1 MATLGEYPLN
11 DVLSMMDMPSDNSG
25 LRWVANKGEEQD
37 PYIYLVLEQ
46 AESFGAKAVYFRFF
60 PVNVAKP
67 PRAQIFIY
75 ERDDIGSAKQ
85 DGPAIHQKLWN
96 AGIVPYCFIY
106 GVSKVLVYNCSKTPS
121 DPEDTTFF
129 TKPHDIINLLSG
141 VQLQLER
148 YSAKKFDSGLFWDSE
163 KGKEFNYNKS
173 AYEQLLNQLNVV
185 KKNIIGQA
193 GQQHAKLVKRLLMMI
208 ILIKYLEDR
217 KDEDGISALMPDKYG
232 EISEGCTSLSDILQ
246 NHDRLLTLLDA
257 LSSNRHFN
265 GRIFSLSEPEKADVR
280 DLDLQYFRFFAEGN
294 MKVFDRKYPFGQ
306 MSLWQLYRFSYLP
319 IELISHIYEDF
330 LEDEEGN
337 REEGVVYTP
346 PYLVQFLIDRCMPLN
361 KPKSKF
367 KVLDPAC
374 GSGIFLVGAFKR
386 LIQWW
391 RIQHDWQKPTK
402 DNIQEL
408 QRLLKDNIYG
418 CDIVEE
424 AVELTYFSLSLALLD
439 ALSPKEIWE
448 NVHFDNLKDT
458 NLFPG
463 DFFETLDAG
472 SLANDF
478 DLVIGNPPF
487 KSGLTDKAKKID
499 KAESESLKH
508 PNRPK
513 TPDDQIALL
522 FLDKSFDLLVENGC
536 SCLLLPSGPVL
547 YNEGHK
553 KSGEERSETEKFR
566 RFLFQK
572 ARFRTIYDF
581 TPLRTTLFGNAG
593 AKPSVV
599 AVFADNNGD
608 RDGLIHHCIFRRT
621 RASGEKIE
629 FEIDHYDIHPVPYEV
644 AIDSPKVWHANFMGG
659 GRLQHLTSRIA
670 EFSTLADY
678 LEEKKKNHGWKIAEG
693 WIESKNVRII
703 RAIKLSGLRARTEQE
718 EVELQELREQF
729 KAPWITGHPYLETD
743 SLDCTK
749 EPSIKPCEVHFFY
762 RSSKTNKEIFQPP
775 HLLIKESVVGDAI
788 PVLYSD
794 DYLTFKDK
802 IFGVHSPAKDKPELL
817 RLETYLRGKYNVPLI
832 WLLSGQVLTVREGV
846 PLKEDILALP
856 QPDSDFQINEVEQV
870 FLEDI
875 LLHQRDFRINGEKSE
890 ILHAPTPTE
899 LEAFGEWYCRILNS
913 IYDDFKP
920 AQPIVGNEF
929 IAYPFILGSQAEVEI
944 PDKIKDVED
953 SLRRILNENQVSDN
967 LWVKRIL
974 RVYEKNVIILYKP
987 NQKRYWLRSIAVRD
1001 ADETFVELF
1010 KQGK

>member
-1 MATLGEYPLN
+1 
-11 DVLSMMDMPSDNSG
+11 MMHMPSDNSG
-25 LRWVANKGEEQD
+25 LRWVANKGEELN

-46 AESFGAKAVYFRFF
+46 AETFGAKAVYFRFF

-75 ERDDIGSAKQ
+75 ERNDIGSAEQ

-121 DPEDTTFF
+121 DPEGTAFF
-129 TKPHDIINLLSG
+129 TKPHDIINLLSD
-141 VQLQLER
+141 VQHHLER

-163 KGKEFNYNKS
+163 KGKEFNYDRS
-173 AYEQLLNQLNVV
+173 AYELLLNQLRVV

-193 GQQHAKLVKRLLMMI
+193 GKQHAKLVKRLLMMI

-217 KDEDGISALMPDKYG
+217 KDEDGISALMPDKYT
-232 EISEGCTSLSDILQ
+232 EISEGCTRLSDILQ
-246 NHDRLLTLLDA
+246 SHDRLLTLLDA
-257 LSSNRHFN
+257 LSSDRHFN

-280 DLDLQYFRFFAEGN
+280 DLDLIYLRFFAEGN
-294 MKVFDRKYPFGQ
+294 MKVFDRKYAFGQ
-306 MSLWQLYRFSYLP
+306 MSLWRLYSFSYLP

-361 KPKSKF
+361 EPKSKF

-391 RIQHDWQKPTK
+391 RIQHDWEKPTK
-402 DNIQEL
+402 DDIQEL

-448 NVHFDNLKDT
+448 NVHFDNLKDG
-458 NLFPG
+458 NLFPY

-472 SLANDF
+472 SLVNDF

-487 KSGLTDKAKKID
+487 KSKLTAAAKKVD
-499 KAESESLKH
+499 RAESDPAKH
-508 PNRPK
+508 PDRPK
-513 TPDDQIALL
+513 TPDGQIALL
-522 FLDKSFDLLVENGC
+522 FLDKSFDLLGENGC

-553 KSGEERSETEKFR
+553 KSGEERSDTEKFR
-566 RFLFQK
+566 NFLFQK
-572 ARFRTIYDF
+572 TRFRTIYDF
-581 TPLRTTLFGNAG
+581 TPLRKTLFGNAG

-599 AVFADNNGD
+599 AVFADNNSD
-608 RDGLIHHCIFRRT
+608 RDGLIHHCIFRST
-621 RASGEKIE
+621 RAASEKIE
-629 FEIDHYDIHPVPYEV
+629 FEIDHYDIHPVAYE
-644 AIDSPKVWHANFMGG
+644 AALNTPKVWQANFMGG
-659 GRLQHLTSRIA
+659 GRLIDLAHRV
-670 EFSTLADY
+670 STAPTINGFLKRM
-678 LEEKKKNHGWKIAEG
+678 KKERNWYFGEG
-693 WIESKNVRII
+693 WQECPNSPPILRINQLI
-703 RAIKLSGLRARTEQE
+703 GQDEISDLQKS
-718 EVELQELREQF
+718 ELQELLS
-729 KAPWITGHPYLETD
+729 KHTADWITDHDLLETD
-743 SLDCTK
+743 GTIEPCTVK
-749 EPSIKPCEVHFFY
+749 YFQWPRRRKLFEPPLLVVH
-762 RSSKTNKEIFQPP
+762 
-775 HLLIKESVVGDAI
+775 ESVKGGTI
-788 PVLYSD
+788 PARLFDTHITFRDSFFGIHAPNED
-794 DYLTFKDK
+794 RDILIGLKNYLTTDLNAALMWL
-802 IFGVHSPAKDKPELL
+802 GS
-817 RLETYLRGKYNVPLI
+817 GKVI
-832 WLLSGQVLTVREGV
+832 TMREGV
-846 PLKEDILALP
+846 PLMADVLALP
-856 QPDSDFQINEVEQV
+856 YLEEKISFNEVEKV
-870 FLEDI
+870 LLKDI
-875 LLHQRDFRINGEKSE
+875 QDHYSEFRQNGENSH
-890 ILHAPTPTE
+890 ILQAPTPTE
-899 LEAFGEWYCRILNS
+899 LESFGEWYCRILNS

-920 AQPIVGNEF
+920 AKPIEGKEF
-929 IAYPFILGSQAEVEI
+929 IAYPFILGDQAEVEI
-944 PDKIKDVED
+944 PDTIEGVEG
-953 SLRRILNENQVSDN
+953 SLRRILMENQVSDN

-987 NQKRYWLRSIAVRD
+987 KQRRYWLRSIAVRD

>member
-1 MATLGEYPLN
+1 MATPRKYQLN

-25 LRWVANKGEEQD
+25 LRWVANKGEELD

-46 AESFGAKAVYFRFF
+46 AGSFGAKAVYFRFF
-60 PVNVAKP
+60 PVNVGKP

-75 ERDDIGSAKQ
+75 ERNDIGSAEQ
-85 DGPAIHQKLWN
+85 DGPDIHQKLWN

-129 TKPHDIINLLSG
+129 TKPHDIINLIDD

-265 GRIFSLSEPEKADVR
+265 GRIFSLTDSEKTDVR
-280 DLDLQYFRFFAEGN
+280 VLDIQYFRFFAEGN
-294 MKVFDRKYPFGQ
+294 MKVFDRRYAFGQ

-319 IELISHIYEDF
+319 IELISHIYENF

-361 KPKSKF
+361 VPKSKF

-391 RIQHDWQKPTK
+391 RLQHDWQKPTK
-402 DNIQEL
+402 EDIQEL

-448 NVHFDNLKDT
+448 NVHFDNLKDG
-458 NLFPG
+458 NLFPY
-463 DFFETLDAG
+463 DFFIALKP
-472 SLANDF
+472 LPNDF

-487 KSGLTDKAKKID
+487 KSKLTPRAKEID
-499 KAESESLKH
+499 EEESANH
-508 PNRPK
+508 QGRPK

-522 FLDKSFDLLVENGC
+522 FLDKSFELLKDDGK
-536 SCLLLPSGPVL
+536 SCLILPSGPVL
-547 YNEGHK
+547 YN
-553 KSGEERSETEKFR
+553 SGAEVFR
-566 RFLFQK
+566 KHLLKK
-572 ARFRTIYDF
+572 ARFRYFYDF
-581 TPLRTTLFGNAG
+581 TPLRKTLFKSSGKAG

-599 AVFADNNGD
+599 VVFADNNCD
-608 RDGLIHHCIFRRT
+608 RDGLIHHCIFRST
-621 RASGEKIE
+621 RAASEKVE
-629 FEIDHYDIHPVPYEV
+629 FEIDHYDIHPVAYET
-644 AIDSPKVWHANFMGG
+644 ALNTPKVWHANFMGG
-659 GRLQHLTSRIA
+659 GRLQQFAQRIA
-670 EFSTLADY
+670 GIDTLGDY
-678 LEEKKKNHGWKIAEG
+678 LEEKEALHGWEVGEG
-693 WIESKNVRII
+693 WIKGKKSTKRVRQ
-703 RAIKLSGLRARTEQE
+703 LFEMSARTPE
-718 EVELQELREQF
+718 EEKEYQTLRRKHE
-729 KAPWITGHPYLETD
+729 APWVTGHSYLESENLD
-743 SLDCTK
+743 SNKKIVVKICNERFFHSAAKTK
-749 EPSIKPCEVHFFY
+749 QA
-762 RSSKTNKEIFQPP
+762 IFEPP
-775 HLLIKESVVGDAI
+775 HLLIKESVTGNEI
-788 PVLYSD
+788 PLLYSS
-794 DYLTFKDK
+794 DYLTFKDSF
-802 IFGVHSPAKDKPELL
+802 FGIHSPDEAKNDLL
-817 RLETYLRGKYNVPLI
+817 AIKKHLSNEMVVPLI
-832 WLLSGQVLTVREGV
+832 WLLSGKVLTSREGV
-846 PLKEDILALP
+846 PNKKDLLTLP
-856 QPDSDFQINEVEQV
+856 SPKHPIEFDHVERV

-875 LLHQRDFRINGEKSE
+875 LNHFREFRTQGEKSE
-890 ILHAPTPTE
+890 ILHPPTPKE
-899 LEAFGEWYCRILNS
+899 LKAFGEWYCLILNS

-920 AQPIVGNEF
+920 AHPIVGKEF
-929 IAYPFILGSQAEVEI
+929 IAYPFILGDQAEVEI
-944 PDKIKDVED
+944 PNSIEKVEG
-953 SLRRILNENQVSDN
+953 SLRRILTENQVSDN